1 MASLNNNLSGSA
13 AAGRVQPAER
23 DDDVGRIDLQLEVV
37 DAKAEV

>member
-1 MASLNNNLSGSA
+1 MTPLNNNLTGS

-23 DDDVGRIDLQLEVV
+23 DDDVGRIDVQFEVV